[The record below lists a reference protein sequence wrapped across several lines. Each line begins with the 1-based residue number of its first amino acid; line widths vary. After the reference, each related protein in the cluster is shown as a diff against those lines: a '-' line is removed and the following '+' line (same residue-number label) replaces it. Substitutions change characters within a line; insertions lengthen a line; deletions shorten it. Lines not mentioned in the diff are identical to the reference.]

1 MSTENES
8 RQEGAANEE
17 NQNVSRDGGYKSYNR
32 DSNYNR
38 YNNDGEQRPY
48 RPRTNS
54 YNREGGD
61 RPYRSSYNNGDRPSY
76 NRYNNNGDRP
86 QRPRFNPNSEDGEDQ
101 RSYRPR
107 TNYNRE
113 GGEQRPYTPRPRFNN
128 SEEGGER
135 QYRPR
140 TNYNREGG
148 EQRPY
153 TPRPRTGGYNREGGE
168 QRPYTPRPRFNS
180 GEGGEQRSYT
190 PRPRTGGYNQGGD
203 RPYRPRTGGY
213 NQGGD
218 RPYRPRTGGYNQGG
232 GYNRPYRP
240 RTADYNPNAKYSLKK
255 QIEYKDILTDPNEPI
270 RLNKFLANAGIC
282 SRREADEFITA
293 GVVSVNGEV
302 VTELG
307 TKIKRTDE
315 VKFHDE
321 PVSIERKTYILLNKP
336 KDCVTTSDDP
346 QERKTVMD
354 FVKGACKERIYPVGR
369 LDRNTTGVLLLTNDG
384 DLASK
389 LTHPKY
395 LKKKIYHVYCD
406 KNVTKADLDQIAA
419 GVTLDDGE
427 IHADAISYA
436 SETDKS
442 QVGIEIHSGKN
453 RIVRRIFESLGYK
466 VIKLDRVYFAGL
478 TKKGLRRGD
487 WRYLT
492 EQEVNMLRMGSFE

>member
-54 YNREGGD
+54 YNREGGA

-86 QRPRFNPNSEDGEDQ
+86 QRPRFNPNSEDGGEQ

-128 SEEGGER
+128 GEEGGER

-140 TNYNREGG
+140 TN
-148 EQRPY
+148 
-153 TPRPRTGGYNREGGE
+153 YNREGGE

-213 NQGGD
+213 
-218 RPYRPRTGGYNQGG
+218 QGG

-307 TKIKRTDE
+307 IKIKRTDE

>member
-86 QRPRFNPNSEDGEDQ
+86 QRPRFNPNSEDGGEQ

-128 SEEGGER
+128 GEEGGER

-140 TNYNREGG
+140 TN
-148 EQRPY
+148 
-153 TPRPRTGGYNREGGE
+153 YNREGGE

-213 NQGGD
+213 
-218 RPYRPRTGGYNQGG
+218 QGG

-453 RIVRRIFESLGYK
+453 RIVRRIFESLRYK